1 MKRALLI
8 GINYVGTQ
16 SELRGCINDINNV
29 AAYLQTARSYPA
41 GSCIVLSDAA
51 PRKPTRA
58 NILAAFKELLQGVRA
73 GDELWFHYSG
83 HGSLQRDSNGDE
95 ESGADSCICPLD
107 YGQAGLIT
115 DDVVRSELAARVPAG
130 VRLYVILDMCH
141 SGTGCDL
148 RYKFDDT
155 SYLVDEAAALPRTY
169 EPAAWALRQTSYEF
183 KRHAKTAG
191 EVFCISG
198 CQDTQTSADAYLG
211 GQAAGALTHSL
222 LQSLGANP
230 GTGYKWKHLLKDV
243 CCRERVGR
251 FPQRTSLTCGQPLN
265 LEDGVFVVAP
275 AVAPVAPTVAP
286 VAPTVAPTAPTV
298 APAVAP
304 VAPTVVPVAPTVVPT
319 VAPTVAPVAPTVVPV
334 APTVVPTVAPTV
346 APAPFVLPDWIQT
359 YLRQLRQMG
368 RRVPQ
373 WLTAYIAQLKRLAM
387 NKRDIGN
394 PNQKLTMKMLLSR

>member
-1 MKRALLI
+1 MKRALLV

-29 AAYLQTARSYPA
+29 AVYLQTARSYPA

-83 HGSLQRDSNGDE
+83 HGSLQRDYNGDE
-95 ESGADSCICPLD
+95 ESGSDSCICPLD
-107 YGQAGLIT
+107 YNQAGLIT
-115 DDVVRSELAARVPAG
+115 DDMVRSELAARVPAG
-130 VRLYVILDMCH
+130 VRLYMVLDMCH

-148 RYKFDDT
+148 RHKFDDT
-155 SYLVDEAAALPRTY
+155 SYLVDEAAPLPRTY

-251 FPQRTSLTCGQPLN
+251 FTQRTSLTCGQPLN
-265 LEDGVFVVAP
+265 LEDGVFVLTPPTVIPVVAP
-275 AVAPVAPTVAP
+275 PAVIPVITPPTVIP
-286 VAPTVAPTAPTV
+286 VITP
-298 APAVAP
+298 PAVIP
-304 VAPTVVPVAPTVVPT
+304 VITPP
-319 VAPTVAPVAPTVVPV
+319 
-334 APTVVPTVAPTV
+334 
-346 APAPFVLPDWIQT
+346 PFVLPRWIQV
-359 YLRQLRQMG
+359 YLYQLQRMG
-368 RRVPQ
+368 RPVPQ
-373 WLTAYIAQLKRLAM
+373 WLTAYIAQLKLWAM
-387 NKRDIGN
+387 NKRDIRDIRYIGN
-394 PNQKLTMKMLLSR
+394 PNQKLTMKMMLSR